1 MVNIRINH
9 KIWSST
15 IQFNF
20 SSNEIGCSIDDYAE
34 KWCTEINWSFYKY
47 EIYLSCFLAICIS
60 PLECVKTDSRAK
72 IQRSKHFFELWTPL
86 MIAFNFVARRGIQS
100 TFLTFYDFVLCYK
113 QASSA
118 GWVLFWHWYWY
129 ICSKTRSI
137 AYTFLQKIQHKF
149 EINTSARN
157 GIVRSSTDKRCATS
171 KCISFSCISF
181 SDDR

>member
-1 MVNIRINH
+1 MTMQKSDVP
-9 KIWSST
+9 K
-15 IQFNF
+15 
-20 SSNEIGCSIDDYAE
+20 SIDLFTNMRFISLVFWQFVYH
-34 KWCTEINWSFYKY
+34 
-47 EIYLSCFLAICIS
+47 LSNVL
-60 PLECVKTDSRAK
+60 KTDSRAK

-157 GIVRSSTDKRCATS
+157 GIVRSSTEKRCATS
-171 KCISFSCISF
+171 KCISFFLHQFLWRLVNVPNACNCKTTWNRFESIEKHYST
-181 SDDR
+181 